1 MSTSFTFVE
10 AVLIGLLNYFLGCE
24 CGLFGCILP
33 LNAMS
38 IGYMFGAIYGGDPVK
53 GLVIGATINLYYI
66 GNIGLGGAVVQ
77 DQNFAMCVAL
87 PLAMKAGIDAKTAL
101 MVAIPFGVLLGTC
114 DSFRRLIN
122 GRFHDPLMKAI
133 DEMNI
138 VKMYFWSWISSQ
150 IVILLFRGV
159 LCTIILLA
167 LGGAIGNALQNL
179 PPFISTT
186 INTVGS
192 MLPALG
198 LIICAT
204 IIGQDELIPF
214 FFLGFLFMSITR
226 MPSLATAVIAGLI
239 AVIYVN
245 LSGKDST
252 AGSDTNLFKS
262 EAREDAMLKT
272 GDHIYLAYRTM
283 SYHRLNNSLEY
294 LYGNSY
300 CMAVYPVLKKI
311 YKDNKEG
318 LKEAVKRHALPFMT
332 EQSYG
337 HCLTGAA
344 MAMEEEIAKGN
355 TAVTGEQIV
364 TIKSSL
370 MGPLAG
376 FGDTINWV
384 TLYPLFNALFTSF
397 AVQGQVWSMFWSAPF
412 FIYTY
417 VVYVVSGIL
426 GYNLGRSSIMAL
438 LKSGQIKK
446 VMAGAG
452 VLGMWM
458 MGALSAQY
466 TSVHT
471 ALVITAGDTVIELQ
485 SLIDGLVPNLL
496 AMVYVGVAFFYVK
509 KGGTLIKVVLASIVI
524 AAVGTLIGFFA

>member
-1 MSTSFTFVE
+1 
-10 AVLIGLLNYFLGCE
+10 
-24 CGLFGCILP
+24 
-33 LNAMS
+33 
-38 IGYMFGAIYGGDPVK
+38 
-53 GLVIGATINLYYI
+53 
-66 GNIGLGGAVVQ
+66 
-77 DQNFAMCVAL
+77 
-87 PLAMKAGIDAKTAL
+87 
-101 MVAIPFGVLLGTC
+101 
-114 DSFRRLIN
+114 
-122 GRFHDPLMKAI
+122 
-133 DEMNI
+133 
-138 VKMYFWSWISSQ
+138 
-150 IVILLFRGV
+150 
-159 LCTIILLA
+159 
-167 LGGAIGNALQNL
+167 
-179 PPFISTT
+179 
-186 INTVGS
+186 

-245 LSGKDST
+245 LSGKDDPSSAST
-252 AGSDTNLFKS
+252 QSLFKS

-272 GDHIYLAYRTM
+272 KDHLYLAYRTM

-311 YKDNKEG
+311 YGDNKEG

-332 EQSYG
+332 EQAYG

-384 TLYPLFNALFTSF
+384 TLFPILNSLFTSF
-397 AVQGQVWSMFWSAPF
+397 CIQGQVWAMFWSYPF
-412 FIYTY
+412 QAYY
-417 VVYVVSGIL
+417 YSVYVITGIL

-438 LKSGQIKK
+438 LKSGQLKK

-458 MGALSAQY
+458 MGALSATY
-466 TSVHT
+466 TSVQT
-471 ALVITAGDTVIELQ
+471 SLVITAGDTVIQLLHKPQ
-485 SLIDGLVPNLL
+485 S
-496 AMVYVGVAFFYVK
+496 
-509 KGGTLIKVVLASIVI
+509 SIN
-524 AAVGTLIGFFA
+524 